1 MFIITMIIVTMII
14 IIMIIVIM
22 IIVIMTIAVTDYLHN
37 LPKLHFD
44 YYLIIIV

>member
-1 MFIITMIIVTMII
+1 MIIITMIIVIMII

-22 IIVIMTIAVTDYLHN
+22 TIVVIDYLHN
-37 LPKLHFD
+37 LPKLQFD